1 MMLSDCELMA
11 KSSWKQRSAC
21 TMASFASLDTSWRR
35 LRSGRSS
42 STSVQKASCLIE
54 ALLTKRRAERAGGED
69 GGGAAAGAGRH
80 ATW

>member
-54 ALLTKRRAERAGGED
+54 ALFTKRRAERAGEED

-80 ATW
+80 ATL